1 MNQALADLA
10 HVIRYK
16 KTTVPGLANSK
27 VILIGCSYAG
37 NLVSYFRQL
46 YPDLVDGVWSAGAAL
61 LYRLDYSG
69 KFILHISKTCIDIIY
84 LFSWDGFVS
93 IGKSIRKIGGDK
105 CYDRLAYASKE
116 YLHHK
121 KENTSVYTQLRALN
135 LSRPYDE
142 VHEIMAVHVQ
152 HRKWVLSFIRL
163 YIKFSNCFF

>member
-1 MNQALADLA
+1 MSVENLQYLSMDQALADLA

-69 KFILHISKTCIDIIY
+69 KGILH
-84 LFSWDGFVS
+84 
-93 IGKSIRKIGGDK
+93 
-105 CYDRLAYASKE
+105 
-116 YLHHK
+116 
-121 KENTSVYTQLRALN
+121 
-135 LSRPYDE
+135 
-142 VHEIMAVHVQ
+142 M
-152 HRKWVLSFIRL
+152 
-163 YIKFSNCFF
+163 YI